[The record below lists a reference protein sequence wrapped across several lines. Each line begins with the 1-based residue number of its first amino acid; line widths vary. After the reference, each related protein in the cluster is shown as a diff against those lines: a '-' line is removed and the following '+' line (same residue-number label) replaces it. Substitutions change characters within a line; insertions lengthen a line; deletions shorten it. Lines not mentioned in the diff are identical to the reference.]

1 MTTTKHLHV
10 IGIGGIGVSALA
22 RYYRYLGYSVS
33 GSDWADS
40 PFLDTLRSEWFTIS
54 IGHSAENLP
63 DSTDLVIYSEAIITK
78 PDLTPEEQIYSNPEL
93 ARARDLGIR
102 HISYPVALGEVFDA
116 KQGIAITG
124 SHGKSTTTAMT
135 TIMLANEYA
144 DNPTIEIPDEWAFTY
159 MPTAPGCSA
168 IIGTQVPQLG
178 NTNFY
183 SEPHNDNFVI
193 EACEYKRSFL
203 QYHPYITVITNIDLD
218 HLDYYQS
225 LEDYVSAFQSLVDQ
239 TSGFVIV
246 SADDENSKKLEI
258 PEEKKIIVESIKWKV
273 QSSTKNY
280 QTIEP
285 SNYWTITYFPRVEEM
300 IDGEKQIYTVEK
312 TMSIPEM
319 NLQVPWDHL
328 LHDAHL
334 AYTVGKL
341 LGMSDEIIVA
351 KLESYK
357 GSWRRSEIIRTTQ
370 NGNILMSDYGHHP
383 NEIRPTLR
391 AIRDKYRD
399 KKLFVVFQPHQYS
412 RTRELLQEF
421 ATSFSDTDHLIIPD
435 IYFSRDRKEDVEW
448 MTTDR
453 FVEAIQKTE
462 DRRQKAERKA
472 VQNGEWLENT
482 AKLIQEYDRENPNSS
497 TILILGAGDVDS
509 LRYEII

>member
-1 MTTTKHLHV
+1 MSHAQKHLHV

-33 GSDWADS
+33 GSDSADS
-40 PFLDTLRSEWFTIS
+40 PFLDVLRSEGFTIS

-93 ARARDLGIR
+93 ARARGLGIW
-102 HISYPVALGEVFDA
+102 HISYPIALGEVFDA

-144 DNPTIEIPDEWAFTY
+144 DNPTIEIPDEGAFTY

-183 SEPHNDNFVI
+183 SEPHNENFVI

-239 TSGFVIV
+239 TSGFIIV
-246 SADDENSKKLEI
+246 SADDESSQKLVI
-258 PEEKKIIVESIKWKV
+258 PEEKRIIVGKE
-273 QSSTKNY
+273 
-280 QTIEP
+280 
-285 SNYWTITYFPRVEEM
+285 ITYFPRVEEM
-300 IDGEKQIYTVEK
+300 IDGEKKIYTIDK
-312 TMSIPEM
+312 TMPIPEM
-319 NLQVPWDHL
+319 NLQVPGEHL
-328 LHDAHL
+328 LYDAHL

-357 GSWRRSEIIRTTQ
+357 WSWRRSEIVKTTK

-391 AIRDKYRD
+391 AIREKYSD

-412 RTRELLQEF
+412 RTRELLSEF
-421 ATSFSDTDHLIIPD
+421 ATSFGDADSLIIPD
-435 IYFSRDRKEDVEW
+435 IYFSRDKQEDVEW
-448 MTTDR
+448 MTMGR
-453 FVEAIQKTE
+453 LVTE
-462 DRRQKAERKA
+462 VSAHQPNII
-472 VQNGEWLENT
+472 NGEWLENT
-482 AKLIQEYDRENPNSS
+482 AKLIQEYDRENLNSS
-497 TILILGAGDVDS
+497 IILILGAGDVDS
-509 LRYEII
+509 LRYEIL